1 MKTGE
6 VAKKFS
12 KDPKTIRSWTDEF
25 SDFFS
30 PQALGKEGDQRD
42 YSPGDIVTLNTI
54 RLSKGRDMTSEQ
66 IAARLRAK
74 DFDSDLP
81 PDFQMIEGDNAL
93 AVYSQMKSLEVLLN
107 NANSEIERLRQ
118 QIADDRKHYEG
129 RIEQLI
135 RQSTEWEIRYK
146 MLKAKNNDKEY
157 PDF

>member
-1 MKTGE
+1 
-6 VAKKFS
+6 
-12 KDPKTIRSWTDEF
+12 
-25 SDFFS
+25 
-30 PQALGKEGDQRD
+30 
-42 YSPGDIVTLNTI
+42 
-54 RLSKGRDMTSEQ
+54 MTSEQ